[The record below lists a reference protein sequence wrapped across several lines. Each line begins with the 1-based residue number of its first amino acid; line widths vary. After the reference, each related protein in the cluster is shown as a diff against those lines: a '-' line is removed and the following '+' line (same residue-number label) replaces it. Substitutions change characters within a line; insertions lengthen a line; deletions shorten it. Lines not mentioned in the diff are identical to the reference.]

1 MNRKPKNF
9 CTPGPYTKLCKRFF
23 YHSVN
28 IVFIIK
34 SDLRT
39 VTIVLNIL
47 KYIFLILRSNWF

>member
-34 SDLRT
+34 SDIRT

-47 KYIFLILRSNWF
+47 IFF